1 MSTNAANELVAP
13 VPPVTGDDRAHG
25 GPDARATL
33 IVYGNYSCLH
43 CRRAYA
49 MLADLAA
56 EAGPALRVAYRHFA
70 RPDDFPDAERA
81 AAAAGAAAAQGRF
94 WAMHQRLAA
103 AAPFFDEGALVA
115 HAAGLG
121 LDVPRFAADLR
132 DEGYRARLRA
142 EHAAGAAAGVVAT
155 PSFFL
160 DGAAVADR
168 WDLDAL
174 HARVRAAVVPA
185 R

>member
-1 MSTNAANELVAP
+1 MSMEAVNEP
-13 VPPVTGDDRAHG
+13 VTPMPPVTGDDRVHG

-33 IVYGNYSCLH
+33 VVYGNYSCLH

-49 MLADLAA
+49 MLAELAG

-94 WAMHQRLAA
+94 WAMHRRLAT
-103 AAPFFDEGALVA
+103 AAPFFDDGALLA
-115 HAAGLG
+115 HAAGVG
-121 LDVPRFAADLR
+121 LDVRRFAADLR
-132 DEGYRARLRA
+132 DEGYRTRLRA
-142 EHAAGAAAGVVAT
+142 EHAAGAAAGVAAT
-155 PSFFL
+155 PSFFV

-174 HARVRAAVVPA
+174 RARVVDAV
-185 R
+185 RG

>member
-1 MSTNAANELVAP
+1 MPTNALNER
-13 VPPVTGDDRAHG
+13 VPPVAGDDRVHG

-49 MLADLAA
+49 MLAELAA
-56 EAGPALRVAYRHFA
+56 EAGPALRAAYRHFA

-94 WAMHQRLAA
+94 WTMHQRLAT
-103 AAPFFDEGALVA
+103 AAPFFDEDALVA
-115 HAAGLG
+115 HAAGVG
-121 LDVPRFAADLR
+121 LDVARFTADLR
-132 DEGYRARLRA
+132 DEGRRGRLRG
-142 EHAAGAAAGVVAT
+142 EHAAAERAGVAAT

-174 HARVRAAVVPA
+174 AARLLAAAGRRAGA
-185 R
+185 